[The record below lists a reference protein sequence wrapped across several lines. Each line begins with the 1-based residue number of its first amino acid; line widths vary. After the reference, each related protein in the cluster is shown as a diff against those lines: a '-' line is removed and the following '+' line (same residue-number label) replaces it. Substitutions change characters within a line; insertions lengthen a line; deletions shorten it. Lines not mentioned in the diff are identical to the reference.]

1 MMSWCEGVS
10 ATDINRVGSV
20 KGQDVALFPPP
31 ERLQPLAKL
40 DRGAAQAGPAVRA
53 ACLAAR
59 QDLPGLGEVSGLVA
73 KEEGPEV
80 DIDGDFE
87 GREGGRV
94 RHCGF
99 VSGGGPMRHRVVLL
113 FVLCLLSFVFF
124 SGLEIELMMLNA
136 SPLSCHSHSSSPPW
150 LVVGQEPSP
159 PNTLFGSAR
168 DGWHRLS
175 NSRMLPAEQRPHSG
189 PPSGAPNPA

>member
-1 MMSWCEGVS
+1 MSWCEGVS

-59 QDLPGLGEVSGLVA
+59 QDLPGLGEASGLLA
-73 KEEGPEV
+73 EEQRPEV
-80 DIDGDFE
+80 DIVGDVE

-94 RHCGF
+94 GHC
-99 VSGGGPMRHRVVLL
+99 
-113 FVLCLLSFVFF
+113 
-124 SGLEIELMMLNA
+124 
-136 SPLSCHSHSSSPPW
+136 
-150 LVVGQEPSP
+150 VVGQSVVKASESSSFCLFYFVFYIMLGMDLTVLQTRALSRVMARGRSRVKCTPARRAMAGIGSP
-159 PNTLFGSAR
+159 ILQFS
-168 DGWHRLS
+168 DHE
-175 NSRMLPAEQRPHSG
+175 SR
-189 PPSGAPNPA
+189 